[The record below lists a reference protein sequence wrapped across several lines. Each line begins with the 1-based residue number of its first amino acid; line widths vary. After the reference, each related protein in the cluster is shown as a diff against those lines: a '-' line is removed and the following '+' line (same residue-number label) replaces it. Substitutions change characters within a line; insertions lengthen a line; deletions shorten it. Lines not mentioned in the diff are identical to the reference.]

1 MGLSDDHEE
10 NRRHFILTGQ
20 PVNWSNAMSK
30 ANTMH
35 YSQPKQK
42 EVKPWKAFGMCP
54 LSTDGNGNI
63 ERITQSQCMI
73 RLRKYMSKQHPNL
86 RCKNL
91 FVVDCG
97 DYWKWSAC

>member
-1 MGLSDDHEE
+1 
-10 NRRHFILTGQ
+10 
-20 PVNWSNAMSK
+20 MSK
-30 ANTMH
+30 TKTMH
-35 YSQPKQK
+35 YAKPQQK
-42 EVKPWKAFGMCP
+42 EIKPWKAFGMCP

-86 RCKNL
+86 QCKNL